1 MKNYAVH
8 IPWVVVVTRVA
19 SNCSEWTYSECGSI
33 LPGIVYRYSTSSDAA
48 SRMVYSYVRHT
59 GMYDVSYLVCAVCVS
74 RYSTSPVSYGSAN
87 QLITKLRFDELQP

>member
-33 LPGIVYRYSTSSDAA
+33 LRDIVYRCSTSRATA
-48 SRMVYSYVRHT
+48 SRVAYLYIRHIGKIHRMSYVQ
-59 GMYDVSYLVCAVCVS
+59 CVY
-74 RYSTSPVSYGSAN
+74 RVTRLA
-87 QLITKLRFDELQP
+87 L